1 MEMDESKERKIIIAR
16 IAVAVIVSLLAF
28 ALGAN
33 KYLSIALTILAYI
46 ICGAD
51 IVIGAVKSLFGGEGF
66 DEKVLMTIATIGA
79 FILGENFEAI
89 AVMVFYQIGEL
100 FGDYSID
107 KSRDSI
113 KSLIDIVPS
122 VANVYQN
129 GEIKKVKP
137 VKVNIGDVLVVNP
150 FEKIPLD
157 GEIIEGATLLNTSAL
172 TGESIP
178 RYVSVGDTVASGLL
192 NDDKAIKI
200 KVTKEFKDSTATK
213 IIDLIENATEKKSK
227 SENYITSFA
236 KVYTPIVCLISLF
249 TFLLPVGY
257 NYLIA
262 KKSVDVIT
270 FAYRALTVLVISCPC
285 AILISVPLA
294 FFSSVGAASKLGI
307 LVKGTNYIEALSK
320 VKTFVFDKT
329 GTMTKGVFEVV
340 GVHHNEM
347 SEEELFKYASHV
359 EYFSNH
365 PIAKSILK
373 YYGKNV
379 DANLVNDVKEIGG
392 RGLSGNVS
400 GKSVLLGNEKLMK
413 DNGIDFKDC
422 SHTGT
427 IVHVAIDGRYEG
439 HILIKDI
446 VKENAKGT
454 LARLKKLGAKENIM
468 LTGDRD
474 SIANEV
480 ANEIGIDR
488 YYSELLPNDKLD
500 KVEEFIKDRSIAFVG
515 DGINDAPCITRSD
528 VGIAMGAIGS
538 DSAIDLADIVLVD
551 DNIENVA
558 RAYGLSKKTMMVVF
572 ENVFCSIGIK
582 VLVLILS
589 IVGISNMWLATFS
602 DVGVM
607 VLAVLNSVRLL
618 SIKKIKL

>member
-16 IAVAVIVSLLAF
+16 IVVAVIVSLLAF

-122 VANVYQN
+122 FANVYQN

-137 VKVNIGDVLVVNP
+137 EEVNIGDVLVVNP

-270 FAYRALTVLVISCPC
+270 FAYRALTMLVISCPC

-551 DNIENVA
+551 DNIENVS
-558 RAYGLSKKTMMVVF
+558 RAYELSKKTVMVVF

>member
-1 MEMDESKERKIIIAR
+1 M
-16 IAVAVIVSLLAF
+16 
-28 ALGAN
+28 
-33 KYLSIALTILAYI
+33 
-46 ICGAD
+46 
-51 IVIGAVKSLFGGEGF
+51 
-66 DEKVLMTIATIGA
+66 
-79 FILGENFEAI
+79 
-89 AVMVFYQIGEL
+89 
-100 FGDYSID
+100 
-107 KSRDSI
+107 
-113 KSLIDIVPS
+113 PS
-122 VANVYQN
+122 FANVYQN
-129 GEIKKVKP
+129 GEIKKIKP
-137 VKVNIGDVLVVNP
+137 EEVNIGDVLVVNP

-257 NYLIA
+257 NYLIV

-400 GKSVLLGNEKLMK
+400 GKSVLLGNETLMK
-413 DNGIDFKDC
+413 DNGIDYKDC

-454 LARLKKLGAKENIM
+454 LARLKKLGANENIM

-480 ANEIGIDR
+480 ANVIGIDR
-488 YYSELLPNDKLD
+488 YYSELLPPSHTPA
-500 KVEEFIKDRSIAFVG
+500 KVCWPSW
-515 DGINDAPCITRSD
+515 APP
-528 VGIAMGAIGS
+528 
-538 DSAIDLADIVLVD
+538 
-551 DNIENVA
+551 
-558 RAYGLSKKTMMVVF
+558 RAHREYCQKY
-572 ENVFCSIGIK
+572 
-582 VLVLILS
+582 
-589 IVGISNMWLATFS
+589 
-602 DVGVM
+602 
-607 VLAVLNSVRLL
+607 RP
-618 SIKKIKL
+618 